1 MDLLTIRE
9 LPVDEMNALIAL
21 AEKLKREKHRYSEEL
36 KGKVLALLFE
46 KPSTRTRVS
55 FEAAMASLGGATI
68 TLDFV
73 ATQISRG
80 ETIADTARVLERYV
94 DAIGCRLYKH
104 SDLEEMA
111 RYARVPVINLLTDL
125 EHPCQ
130 ALGDLLTMKEKGKL
144 GKGRRFAY
152 IGDIANN
159 MANSLMVAVAR
170 SGMEVALA
178 GPPGYPAC
186 ADYVAEAK
194 KAGKLEIFN
203 DPLRAAENADVIYT
217 DVWVSM
223 GMEEERAERM
233 KAFVPF
239 QVNSAVLS
247 RAKKDCIVMHCLP
260 AHRGLEITSDVL
272 DGKHSVVW
280 DQAENR
286 LHIQKAI
293 LLRLLA
299 GRR

>member
-1 MDLLTIRE
+1 MDLLKIMD
-9 LPVDEMNALIAL
+9 LPADEMNALIAL
-21 AEKLKREKHRYSEEL
+21 AERLKREKHKYSEEL
-36 KGKVLALLFE
+36 KGKILALLFE

-55 FEAAMASLGGATI
+55 FEAAMASLGGRTI

-73 ATQISRG
+73 TTQISRG
-80 ETIADTARVLERYV
+80 ETIADTARVLDRYV
-94 DAIGCRLYKH
+94 DAVGCRLYKH
-104 SDLEEMA
+104 SDIEEMA
-111 RYARVPVINLLTDL
+111 KHARVPVINLLTDL

-144 GKGRRFAY
+144 GKGKRFAY

-159 MANSLMVAVAR
+159 MANSLMVAAVR

-194 KAGKLEIFN
+194 KTGKFEIFN
-203 DPLRAAENADVIYT
+203 DPLKAAKNADVIYT

-223 GMEEERAERM
+223 GMEEEKAERM

-247 RAKKDCIVMHCLP
+247 QAKKDCIVMHCLP